1 MLGRLMPDFFFDT
14 FEGVTVD
21 FLRQEGIRFL
31 LVDIDNT
38 LAPYEE
44 ALPNERVCAWV
55 KALREDGVTLVF
67 VSNNH
72 AQRVELFS
80 RELGVSAFADC
91 HKPLK
96 KIPLAIM
103 AEMGAERS
111 QTATL
116 GDQVFTDV
124 WCARALQVRA
134 ILVPPIRDKKTL
146 FFRFKRFLEKPILKA
161 YHKQRSKGD
170 R

>member
-14 FEGVTVD
+14 FRGVTVD
-21 FLRQEGIRFL
+21 FLCREGIRFL

-44 ALPNERVCAWV
+44 ALPNEQVIEWARAMREGGIAV
-55 KALREDGVTLVF
+55 AL

-72 AQRVELFS
+72 AERVELFS
-80 RELGVSAFADC
+80 RDLGFPAFADC

-96 KIPLAIM
+96 KKPLAIM
-103 AEMGAERS
+103 AQMGAVRE

-116 GDQVFTDV
+116 GDQIFTDV
-124 WCARALQVRA
+124 WCARALGVRA

-146 FFRFKRFLEKPILKA
+146 FFRFKRALEKPILRRYNKQ
-161 YHKQRSKGD
+161 HKF
-170 R
+170 

>member
-14 FEGVTVD
+14 FRGVTVD
-21 FLRQEGIRFL
+21 FLKKEGICFL

-44 ALPNERVCAWV
+44 ALPNEQVAAWAREMREGGIAV
-55 KALREDGVTLVF
+55 AL

-72 AQRVELFS
+72 AERVELFS
-80 RELGVSAFADC
+80 RDLGFPAFADC
-91 HKPLK
+91 HKPLRK
-96 KIPLAIM
+96 RPLAIM
-103 AEMGAERS
+103 AQMGAVRE

-116 GDQVFTDV
+116 GDQIFTDV
-124 WCARALQVRA
+124 WCARALGVRA

-146 FFRFKRFLEKPILKA
+146 FFRFKRALEKPILRRYNKQ
-161 YHKQRSKGD
+161 HKF
-170 R
+170 